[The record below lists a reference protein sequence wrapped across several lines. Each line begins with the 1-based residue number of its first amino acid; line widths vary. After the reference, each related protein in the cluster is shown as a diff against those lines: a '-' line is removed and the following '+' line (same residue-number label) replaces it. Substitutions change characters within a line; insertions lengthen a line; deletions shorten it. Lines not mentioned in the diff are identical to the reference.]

1 MALPYLLSA
10 EEYFNFNNE
19 YYIFSLLVVL
29 SGFGFEFAYYRFPT
43 SLLNLTKLV
52 VLNSAIFLIILY
64 FGGLIR
70 RIDFNLLIIVLASF
84 AFIIVNIFQFTLLFN
99 KQKKKYFVFSLIF
112 YSTFLIS
119 IPVHLLFG
127 IKFFYLFALFAGLG
141 FILAMLYAYK
151 PPENYGIKFRGWS
164 SITQLISSVVLN
176 KKSKSENKLIISL
189 NPLNKYYQIGF
200 NALIINGFISLVLS
214 INHLTANILFE
225 KEIANTIIIAWLFTF
240 PILHAGNI
248 VEKVFYNSCN
258 LIAKYKKWV
267 VVLTVG
273 ISIYILAFFL
283 VLEFVPSLFPKM
295 IEKDL
300 FFNTSVLLL
309 PALGIYAILNAPL
322 NAFVFKYLRARQQR
336 FITIYLGITIVLLYF
351 LSIYNL
357 SNGILSQNLLLKSL
371 TFITV
376 PIVVKFIAVGRFIK
390 KKKEIARRLN
400 GLN

>member
-240 PILHAGNI
+240 PILHSGNI

>member
-1 MALPYLLSA
+1 M
-10 EEYFNFNNE
+10 
-19 YYIFSLLVVL
+19 
-29 SGFGFEFAYYRFPT
+29 
-43 SLLNLTKLV
+43 
-52 VLNSAIFLIILY
+52 
-64 FGGLIR
+64 
-70 RIDFNLLIIVLASF
+70 
-84 AFIIVNIFQFTLLFN
+84 
-99 KQKKKYFVFSLIF
+99 
-112 YSTFLIS
+112 
-119 IPVHLLFG
+119 
-127 IKFFYLFALFAGLG
+127 
-141 FILAMLYAYK
+141 
-151 PPENYGIKFRGWS
+151 
-164 SITQLISSVVLN
+164 
-176 KKSKSENKLIISL
+176 
-189 NPLNKYYQIGF
+189 
-200 NALIINGFISLVLS
+200 
-214 INHLTANILFE
+214 
-225 KEIANTIIIAWLFTF
+225 
-240 PILHAGNI
+240 
-248 VEKVFYNSCN
+248 
-258 LIAKYKKWV
+258 
-267 VVLTVG
+267 VLTVG